1 MFRITHIKFH
11 NICQYTDMESPIN
24 EGLTAVC
31 GANGIGKTNCLR
43 AITYALTGLVDG
55 SWGNQQRLQQDGT
68 ADPGYAEVRFTGR
81 SSLHCGT
88 FEIRRYSTSSTKFP
102 DRIVQIVDETETV
115 VAARR
120 SAVDKFMG
128 EILGIPVSLFFQICW
143 GRQGQLDN
151 LLTAPAAAINTF
163 LASVFDTKYLDKLRE
178 KLKSAIDSI
187 ATFSPTCKT
196 QLEEATEA
204 LKALD
209 PVENLERRLTAAKT
223 QARGL
228 SAAVTDLK
236 ARKGNARSADLL
248 DRDKEVTAEQLKQVR
263 AELAKYKESPE
274 PANPDMSKQ
283 AIQAYLDERN
293 SFLDTKNQQYA
304 KISSSMS
311 AIDIQVGVLKDALN
325 KYRKEVE
332 DTVSNLT
339 STHDTVCHLCKGQIV
354 DREAYER
361 ERWKLVTTFETEE
374 EYRASAE
381 REIQQH
387 ETFIT
392 AQEKRM
398 EELKKELDEICDE
411 VKTGIRE
418 VDEAKELL
426 KYAEAWERWYDEHQK
441 FAQHKR
447 MEAVLSEHLEQ
458 LNKAVVFSVEDAT
471 KLEMF
476 EQDLVN
482 TNEMIQSL
490 QEQIADRNA
499 KRKYLEQVIET
510 NTKAVEQYEINT
522 EARKILTNL
531 RDVYSQQR
539 AQARYLNTKVTEIN
553 KRIAEYLEET
563 SMPFS
568 LYLNEQTHVFEYK
581 TTAGYIHPASHLS
594 GAQKNISSV
603 ILQMTLL
610 SVIEPD
616 MNLFLIDEPS
626 EALDVQNKFIMSEL
640 FQKLNNLLPA
650 IEGVMLIVSRD
661 EQIID
666 SCSNVL
672 QLSDMQEV

>member
-102 DRIVQIVDETETV
+102 DRIVQIMDETETV

-163 LASVFDTKYLDKLRE
+163 LAAVFDTKYLDKLRE

-236 ARKGNARSADLL
+236 ARKSNARSADALE
-248 DRDKEVTAEQLKQVR
+248 RDKTATTTQLAQIR
-263 AELAKYKESPE
+263 QYLSAYKESPE
-274 PANPDMSKQ
+274 PSRPDMSKKDVQ
-283 AIQAYLDERN
+283 AIIDERN
-293 SFLDTKNQQYA
+293 SFLDAKNQQYA
-304 KISSSMS
+304 KISSRMS

-332 DTVSNLT
+332 DTVSNLK

-354 DREAYER
+354 DRDSYER
-361 ERWKLVTTFETEE
+361 ERWKLVTGFETES
-374 EYRASAE
+374 EYRASADA
-381 REIQQH
+381 EIQKH
-387 ETFIT
+387 DKFI
-392 AQEKRM
+392 ASQEKRM
-398 EELKKELDEICDE
+398 DELRKELDAVCEE
-411 VKTGIRE
+411 VKTGIQE
-418 VDEAKELL
+418 VEDAKELL
-426 KYAEAWERWYDEHQK
+426 KYADAWETWNDAYQK
-441 FAQHKR
+441 FVQHKQ
-447 MEAVLSEHLEQ
+447 METMLSERLEQ
-458 LNKAVVFSVEDAT
+458 LNSAVVFSDADASN
-471 KLEMF
+471 LAAF
-476 EQDLVN
+476 EQDLAN